1 MKIKKQSSSRLLPV
15 TLLVVAVGLLM
26 GSCKKEPKD
35 DGKGG
40 LRAVMVD
47 FAHSGQ
53 KAYIDPEH
61 YSCFQSGENVRVN
74 ATTNQVTPLTN
85 YKNRRCEIGEVPS
98 ADNYYAVYPAEML
111 VNPDVNL
118 SSGFGG
124 TPVAMKVPNVQTWS
138 TDGDGNQI
146 LNNPMLSYEQEMIG
160 DIKHLLFRN
169 LCALWKISVST
180 TKDFN
185 KIKITIPGC
194 VMAGKGNIVMTGT
207 GGHFPKLVVDTDTS
221 HSVTLDLGTTHH
233 GTAWGEG
240 FYIVVPEL
248 TVPTGSTVYVEFLN
262 GSTSVKK
269 FKLTN
274 TGDPITFEANRIHTL
289 ANFNFNVGLFSV
301 RDGKTVVFAP
311 GNLQWSYSALGST
324 HSTSTTAGNS
334 YNRGTWRFAEHQY
347 DVIGQGNVN
356 AIGTHDGLNHFNNVY
371 CGYEGWIDLF
381 PWGGS
386 GLGTSRPYYYTGI
399 YYCENNNLGD
409 YDWGNFNTIYN
420 PQTKVNDP
428 FGTVW
433 YTLSDAEWHYVTKK
447 RGNENWWRYNVVEII
462 DGLDTICR
470 GLILYP
476 DTTLL
481 LPNGINSTL
490 VKNDDHNFY
499 SITKAEYDILEN
511 SGCAFFPCTGRLI
524 PHVNGNIEWVEA
536 EHGFYWSSSGHS
548 ENSNYFGHNLYI
560 NRWTGLNGSAP
571 DYSPIQNTHY
581 SSHMMAVR
589 LAHVVKDNSSS
600 TSD

>member
-61 YSCFQSGENVRVN
+61 YSCFQSGEKVRVN
-74 ATTNQVTPLTN
+74 ATTNQVTPLPE

-98 ADNYYAVYPAEML
+98 TDNYYAVYPADML
-111 VNPDVNL
+111 VNQNVNL
-118 SSGFGG
+118 SNGFGG
-124 TPVAMKVPNVQTWS
+124 TPVAMKVPKEQTWS
-138 TDGDGNQI
+138 IDNDGNQV
-146 LNNPMLSYEQEMIG
+146 LNNPMLSYEQQMIDG
-160 DIKHLLFRN
+160 YKTLLFRN

-274 TGDPITFEANRIHTL
+274 TGSPITFEANRIHTL
-289 ANFNFNVGLFSV
+289 ANFNFYVGLFSV
-301 RDGKTVVFAP
+301 SPTQKVVFAP
-311 GNLQWSYSALGST
+311 GNLQWSISSLAST
-324 HSTSTTAGNS
+324 HSTSTTAGGS

-347 DVIGQGNVN
+347 DIIGWSDTAAAYNRNYTSGEYK
-356 AIGTHDGLNHFNNVY
+356 ASYT
-371 CGYEGWIDLF
+371 GWVDLF
-381 PWGGS
+381 TWGGS
-386 GLGTSRPYYYTGI
+386 GYKGSRPFF
-399 YYCENNNLGD
+399 NGD
-409 YDWGNFNTIYN
+409 YYVDFEDSSKLGNFDWGAFNTIYN

-428 FGTVW
+428 FGTTW
-433 YTLSDAEWHYVTKK
+433 RTLTADEWDYLLGI
-447 RGNENWWRYNVVEII
+447 RGETDGWCRYSIVHFTVSQGNTAYGYLV
-462 DGLDTICR
+462 
-470 GLILYP
+470 YP
-476 DTTLL
+476 DSTTYDMVKSF
-481 LPNGINSTL
+481 LPDINPNDVNQNSGIE
-490 VKNDDHNFY
+490 
-499 SITKAEYDILEN
+499 ITKSQYDQLEAF
-511 SGCAFFPCTGRLI
+511 GCAFFPDAGYIKRTSEWNITYDPANGYYWTSSASVGSGYGYPYYMRLTD
-524 PHVNGNIEWVEA
+524 G
-536 EHGFYWSSSGHS
+536 G
-548 ENSNYFGHNLYI
+548 
-560 NRWTGLNGSAP
+560 
-571 DYSPIQNTHY
+571 YSPDSKRKTLAPLPVY
-581 SSHMMAVR
+581 YCSVR
-589 LAHVVKDNSSS
+589 LAHDVK
-600 TSD
+600 

>member
-61 YSCFQSGENVRVN
+61 YSCFQSGEKVRVN
-74 ATTNQVTPLTN
+74 ATTNQVTPLPE

-98 ADNYYAVYPAEML
+98 ADNYYAVYPADML
-111 VNPDVNL
+111 VNQNVNL
-118 SSGFGG
+118 SNGFGG
-124 TPVAMKVPNVQTWS
+124 TPVAMKVPKEQTWS
-138 TDGDGNQI
+138 IDNDGNQV
-146 LNNPMLSYEQEMIG
+146 LNNPMLSYEQQMIDG
-160 DIKHLLFRN
+160 YKTLLFRN

-180 TKDFN
+180 RKDFN

-274 TGDPITFEANRIHTL
+274 TGSPITFEANRIHTL
-289 ANFNFNVGLFSV
+289 ANFNFYVGLFSV
-301 RDGKTVVFAP
+301 SPTQKVVFAP
-311 GNLQWSYSALGST
+311 GNLQWSISSLAST
-324 HSTSTTAGNS
+324 HSTSTTADGS
-334 YNRGTWRFAEHQY
+334 YNRGTFRFAEHQY
-347 DVIGQGNVN
+347 DIIGADNLYAQGVN
-356 AIGTHDGLNHFNNVY
+356 GVY
-371 CGYEGWIDLF
+371 KGSWSASDTATPYTGWIDLF
-381 PWGGS
+381 TWGGS
-386 GLGTSRPYYYTGI
+386 GYKGSRPFYNYQDYHSDFI
-399 YYCENNNLGD
+399 DDSKLGD
-409 YDWGNFNTIYN
+409 FDWGAYNTIYN
-420 PQTKVNDP
+420 PTTKVNDP
-428 FGTVW
+428 FGTTWRTLTNEEW
-433 YTLSDAEWHYVTKK
+433 YYLLAR
-447 RGNENWWRYNVVEII
+447 RGIADNWCRYTIVHFSVS
-462 DGLDTICR
+462 LDKTAYGI
-470 GLILYP
+470 LIYP
-476 DTTLL
+476 DSTTFDMVKSFIPDIN
-481 LPNGINSTL
+481 PNDVNASSGIE
-490 VKNDDHNFY
+490 
-499 SITKAEYDILEN
+499 ITKSQYDQLEAF
-511 SGCAFFPCTGRLI
+511 GCAFLPDAGKLTLSLYNKTYDPNNGYYWTSSADWSGSVNPVRGPYYMMFRDGGFTPDPLI
-524 PHVNGNIEWVEA
+524 WYNILVL
-536 EHGFYWSSSGHS
+536 HS
-548 ENSNYFGHNLYI
+548 
-560 NRWTGLNGSAP
+560 
-571 DYSPIQNTHY
+571 
-581 SSHMMAVR
+581 VR
-589 LAHVVKDNSSS
+589 LAHDVK
-600 TSD
+600 